1 VGLEDAQRQI
11 ALLDKFGIDLN
22 AVTDQLEEEG
32 VQSFA
37 KSFTNLLDAISAK
50 ADLLR
55 SHKRAA
61 G

>member
-1 VGLEDAQRQI
+1 
-11 ALLDKFGIDLN
+11 
-22 AVTDQLEEEG
+22 

-37 KSFTNLLDAISAK
+37 TSFTNLLDAISAK

-55 SHKRAA
+55 THQRAA